1 LAKKQIPF
9 ATAHEVAGA
18 CVKFCEKNSISL
30 QQLTTAQLLAIHPAL
45 TDEVKAFIDVK
56 GAVESRGSSMATS
69 KKSVSA
75 ALTLLKKDI
84 SRIESEISK
93 RRKPL
98 SGMI

>member
-1 LAKKQIPF
+1 
-9 ATAHEVAGA
+9 
-18 CVKFCEKNSISL
+18 
-30 QQLTTAQLLAIHPAL
+30 
-45 TDEVKAFIDVK
+45 
-56 GAVESRGSSMATS
+56 MATS